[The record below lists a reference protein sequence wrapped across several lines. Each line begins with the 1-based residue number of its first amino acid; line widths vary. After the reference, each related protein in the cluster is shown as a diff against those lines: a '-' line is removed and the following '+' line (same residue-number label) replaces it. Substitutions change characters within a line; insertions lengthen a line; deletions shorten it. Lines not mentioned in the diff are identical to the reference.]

1 MLNNSA
7 VTNSINFPKSNIEMA
22 LYWEYVDNT
31 RILAMLA
38 ILMTATL
45 VVGGTLAAT
54 TTPSAFAYQKKKG
67 SQDGSE
73 NDNTVTPQNNKQ
85 DGIVS
90 GFDNSFN
97 QELQNL
103 ICTHPSAT
111 CSTEGSEGAAT
122 TAGGSTSNTGST
134 SNAQQGSQGLKED
147 TGSRSPRSS
156 CTVGGSFTDLVQ
168 TICIPTLKP

>member
-1 MLNNSA
+1 MQNNSA
-7 VTNSINFPKSNIEMA
+7 VTNSINFLKSNIEMA
-22 LYWEYVDNT
+22 LYWEYMDNT

-38 ILMTATL
+38 DLNGSNTSSRRNI
-45 VVGGTLAAT
+45 AAT

-73 NDNTVTPQNNKQ
+73 NGNTVTPQNNKQ

-103 ICTHPSAT
+103 IVPIQARPVQLKAVRRCDYSPRPAPN
-111 CSTEGSEGAAT
+111 AADAGRRGHT
-122 TAGGSTSNTGST
+122 SNTAAASNTGST
-134 SNAQQGSQGLKED
+134 SN
-147 TGSRSPRSS
+147 TGGTATQHR
-156 CTVGGSFTDLVQ
+156 Q
-168 TICIPTLKP
+168 H

>member
-1 MLNNSA
+1 M
-7 VTNSINFPKSNIEMA
+7 
-22 LYWEYVDNT
+22 DNT
-31 RILAMLA
+31 RTLAMVA
-38 ILMTATL
+38 IFIAATL
-45 VVGGTLAAT
+45 VVGGTFAA
-54 TTPSAFAYQKKKG
+54 TPSAFAYQKKKG

-73 NDNTVTPQNNKQ
+73 NGNTVTPQKSKQ

-111 CSTEGSEGAAT
+111 CSTEGSEGAAA

-134 SNAQQGSQGLKED
+134 SSAQHGSQGLKED
-147 TGSRSPRSS
+147 TGSHGSPRSS
-156 CTVGGSFTDLVQ
+156 CTVGGSSTDLVQ